1 MVRIPLGRLGTE
13 FPSRTKEQGVAGFR
27 DHSRPR
33 KGRERPLL
41 TAGTTGARKLR
52 ILLAIH

>member
-1 MVRIPLGRLGTE
+1 MVRIPPGKLGAE
-13 FPSRTKEQGVAGFR
+13 FPTSTKEQGVAGFP
-27 DHSRPR
+27 DHSKPR

-52 ILLAIH
+52 TLWAIH